1 MVDIISL
8 CCLHN
13 VQRTSALQT
22 PSSVQTLVKICVCV
36 LHSGHA
42 ASTVMVYIPSRL
54 ENLVVSA
61 LEKIVGEM
69 KQLLPAALPGKV
81 HTMTAELI
89 AEGLTD
95 SSP

>member
-1 MVDIISL
+1 M
-8 CCLHN
+8 
-13 VQRTSALQT
+13 
-22 PSSVQTLVKICVCV
+22 
-36 LHSGHA
+36 
-42 ASTVMVYIPSRL
+42 MVYIPSRL
-54 ENLVVSA
+54 QNLVISA